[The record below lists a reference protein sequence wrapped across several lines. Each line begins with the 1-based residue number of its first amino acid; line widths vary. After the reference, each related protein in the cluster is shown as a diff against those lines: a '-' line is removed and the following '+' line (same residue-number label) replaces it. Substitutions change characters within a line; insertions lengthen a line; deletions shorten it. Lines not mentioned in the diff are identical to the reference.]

1 MEYQE
6 ALSIIHTA
14 TRLGSQLGLE
24 RIRRLCDLLGR
35 PQDSLHFVHV
45 AGTNGK
51 GSTVAMTANTLQRA
65 GYKTGMFISP
75 FVLDFRERMQINGE
89 MIPPQE
95 LADTLECMLP
105 LIAQMKQEGA
115 EPTEFEIVTA
125 LALRWFADRGC
136 DIVVFEVGL
145 GGRFD
150 STNVIDAPDCAAILS
165 ISLDHTHILGNTTAE
180 IAFEKCGILKEG
192 SRAAVY
198 PLLDDEALAV
208 VKRICAEKGIS
219 PNIPDLSQLTVLQ
232 SGFDGSH
239 IRYRGEEYHISMRG
253 EYQIYNALTVLSIC
267 EELRTRGWSIPQDAV
282 QRGLANTHFGG
293 RLEVVRRSPLCMI
306 DGAHNPDAVAQLCR
320 AMDEFFAGRRVV
332 TVMGMVSDKDYR
344 HCIGEVASRSDVFI
358 AAQPDSPRA
367 LSAAEAAAA
376 ASQMCSDVRVQ
387 PDPMQAARDAVA
399 AAGADDV
406 VIACGSLYMI
416 GDCKRAFQE
425 TADAVR

>member
-6 ALSIIHTA
+6 ALSVIHNA

-24 RIRRLCDLLGR
+24 RIRRLCGLLGR
-35 PQDSLHFVHV
+35 PQDSLRFVHV

-51 GSTVAMTANTLQRA
+51 GSTVAMTANILQRA

-89 MIPPQE
+89 MIPQQE
-95 LADTLECMLP
+95 LADTLEKALP
-105 LIAQMKQEGA
+105 FIEQMKREGS

-165 ISLDHTHILGNTTAE
+165 ISLDHTHILGHTTAE
-180 IAFEKCGILKEG
+180 IAFEKCGILKKG

-198 PLLDDEALAV
+198 PLLDEEALAV
-208 VKRICAEKGIS
+208 VKRTCAEKGIA

-232 SGFDGSH
+232 SGFDGSD
-239 IRYRGEEYHISMRG
+239 IRYKGEGYHLSMRG
-253 EYQIYNALTVLSIC
+253 GYQVYNALTVLSVC
-267 EELRTRGWSIPQDAV
+267 EELRAGGRKIPQEAV
-282 QRGLANTHFGG
+282 KWGLANTHFGG
-293 RLEVVRRSPLCMI
+293 RLEVVRRSPLCLI
-306 DGAHNPDAVAQLCR
+306 DGAHNPDAVAQLCKT
-320 AMDEFFAGRRVV
+320 MDGFFTGKRVV
-332 TVMGMVSDKDYR
+332 TVMGMVSDKDYE

-367 LSAAEAAAA
+367 LDARRTAEAASRFCA
-376 ASQMCSDVRVQ
+376 DVRVQ
-387 PDPMQAARDAVA
+387 PDPKRASREAVA
-399 AAGADDV
+399 AAGADGV

-425 TADAVR
+425 AADDIR